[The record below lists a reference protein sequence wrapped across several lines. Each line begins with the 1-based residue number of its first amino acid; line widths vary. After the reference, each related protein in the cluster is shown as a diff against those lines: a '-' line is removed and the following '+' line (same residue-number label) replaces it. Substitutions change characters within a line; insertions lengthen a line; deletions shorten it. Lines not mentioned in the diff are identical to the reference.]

1 MPVRGA
7 VTENTDSSDA
17 SVAEAFGWV
26 DLSLQVL
33 FIDMSNVFFEI
44 ELLFKSHSLQPHVRS
59 HLKRSI
65 LLQRGSLKQNQK
77 ERRRQSRK

>member
-1 MPVRGA
+1 MQHRLYLVSLWNNHLVSMPVRGA

-33 FIDMSNVFFEI
+33 FIDMSN
-44 ELLFKSHSLQPHVRS
+44 
-59 HLKRSI
+59 
-65 LLQRGSLKQNQK
+65 
-77 ERRRQSRK
+77 